1 MENKIIKITKQLN
14 NKELKELLKFFKKG
28 EV

>member
-1 MENKIIKITKQLN
+1 MEGKIIKKTKQLN
-14 NKELKELLKFFKKG
+14 NEELKELLKFFKKG

>member
-1 MENKIIKITKQLN
+1 MVDKIIKKTKQLN

>member
-1 MENKIIKITKQLN
+1 MEDKIIKKTKQLN